1 MEFLLVVPQWLVEMR
16 TEKLL
21 DNALHKCTCGVE
33 PPLVRWPFPRQTLL
47 EHKLQAIC
55 RGPTFMASLP
65 RRFVTRHGRERIHLR
80 VYTPHDEI
88 DAFFLSRF
96 IVITPNSDK
105 YRTALLGLERQSS
118 LKANATTGC

>member
-55 RGPTFMASLP
+55 RGPIFMASLP
-65 RRFVTRHGRERIHLR
+65 RRFVTGHGRILGFGNCTAGSVFISEFTHHTMKLM
-80 VYTPHDEI
+80 
-88 DAFFLSRF
+88 FFFCL
-96 IVITPNSDK
+96 V
-105 YRTALLGLERQSS
+105 S
-118 LKANATTGC
+118 L